1 MDDKTLLRL
10 LRRDGD
16 AGLAAAL
23 ELYGG
28 AVKRVV
34 DRVLYDCPEDA
45 EEIAADVFFRL
56 WLHRRK
62 LKNTPLRPWLLVT
75 ARNAAID
82 RLRKLLR
89 SRTVP
94 LTDELAEVLAAPDE
108 RQGAEILDA
117 LLPADREIFL
127 RKYFYLETSA
137 EIAAATGRT
146 ENDVN
151 VRLSRGRK
159 KLKES
164 VLKEGES
171 CHE

>member
-10 LRRDGD
+10 LCRDGD
-16 AGLAAAL
+16 AGLTAAL

-28 AVKRVV
+28 TVKRIVG
-34 DRVLYDCPEDA
+34 RVLYDCPEDA
-45 EEIAADVFFRL
+45 EEVAADVFFRL
-56 WLHRRK
+56 WQHRKR
-62 LKNTPLRPWLLVT
+62 LKNTPLRPWLTVT

-89 SRTVP
+89 NRTVP
-94 LTDELAEVLAAPDE
+94 LTDELAEVLAAPNAPE
-108 RQGAEILDA
+108 AAELLDT
-117 LLPADREIFL
+117 LSPADREIFL

-137 EIAAATGRT
+137 EIARTTGRT

-159 KLKES
+159 KLKKT
-164 VLKEGES
+164 LMNGGEP